1 MKKHGLSEIAQI
13 AGVSVATVYRGMNN
27 AGYVSP
33 EVRSK
38 IMKAASEL
46 GYVPSAVTKKRR
58 LGIVLSQFEWHA
70 CNHYR
75 DAMLSEISRRCSE
88 LDIGIEMFFP
98 NNIAALE
105 ESFIRS
111 ALVLQ
116 KQEDALREKV
126 SNVRFISLNQS
137 LAGVPNVSTDDRWCM
152 KTGID
157 YLMRHGCRRIMLVIP
172 SEQYSG
178 MNRST
183 IFREMMHQAGID
195 EESARVLALKDCP
208 SVSNALKKAVFEDK
222 IDAIF
227 IGGEDMAPMITWEL
241 FRLGIRIPDDISL
254 LSFEAPGSS
263 CYMLP
268 AHTTVQQDFPR
279 LVSTAIDWAMR
290 INDGEEIPMDK
301 SLLLPGFFNERDSV
315 RIIGGQP

>member
-38 IMKAASEL
+38 VLKAASEL

-58 LGIVLSQFEWHA
+58 LGIVLSQFEWYA

-75 DAMLSEISRRCSE
+75 DTMLSEISRRCSE
-88 LDIGIEMFFP
+88 LDIGIEMVFP

-105 ESFIRS
+105 ESFIRV
-111 ALVLQ
+111 ALVIQ
-116 KQEDALREKV
+116 KQGDDLGEKV
-126 SNVRFISLNQS
+126 RNVRFISINQS
-137 LAGVPNVSTDDRWCM
+137 LPGVPDVSTDDRWCM
-152 KTGID
+152 KTGLD
-157 YLMRHGCRRIMLVIP
+157 YLMRHGHRRIMLVIP
-172 SEQYSG
+172 SDRPSG
-178 MNRST
+178 MNRSA
-183 IFREMMHQAGID
+183 IFREMMLQAGIS
-195 EESARVLALKDCP
+195 EESFSVLTLQDCP
-208 SVSNALKKAVFEDK
+208 SVSNALKEAVFKERV
-222 IDAIF
+222 DAIF
-227 IGGEDMAPMITWEL
+227 IGGEDMAPMVTWEL
-241 FRLGIRIPDDISL
+241 FRLGLRIPEDISL

-290 INDGEEIPMDK
+290 INDGEIIPMDK

-315 RIIGGQP
+315 KITGGQP